1 MVELREAREAA
12 DEEKAAKT
20 AARKAKA
27 LVKEEQLRSHT
38 KNTPTTPPPQS
49 KKKVLISD
57 KVTIHTVENDPWVD
71 EVTEA
76 IGDLGIEGEAE
87 RVGGASLESR
97 TPLPAW
103 KRVNKDWERAQKD
116 RYTDSL

>member
-1 MVELREAREAA
+1 MVELRETREAA
-12 DEEKAAKT
+12 DEGKAAKT

-27 LVKEEQLRSHT
+27 LVKEEQLRLHAT
-38 KNTPTTPPPQS
+38 NTPTTPPPRS

-57 KVTIHTVENDPWVD
+57 KVTVHTTENDPWVD

-76 IGDLGIEGEAE
+76 IGDLGIVGEEE
-87 RVGGASLESR
+87 RTGDIGFVSR
-97 TPLPAW
+97 APLPAR
-103 KRVNKDWERAQKD
+103 KRVNKAWERAQKD